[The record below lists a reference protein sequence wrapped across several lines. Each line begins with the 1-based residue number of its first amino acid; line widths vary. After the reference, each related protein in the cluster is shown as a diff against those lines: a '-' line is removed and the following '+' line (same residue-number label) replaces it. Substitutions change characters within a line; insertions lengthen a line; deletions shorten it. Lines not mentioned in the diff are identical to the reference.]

1 MLLQI
6 MVSVLQRD
14 IAKALE
20 SCEDLEKLQDQEK
33 EGAFYYN
40 FWMATSYMY
49 LGKLE
54 EAMIYVQKAKECGEA
69 LGDDFSVF
77 RAELLKAQNQMSGW
91 CNIFFCAIP
100 FFLN

>member
-1 MLLQI
+1 MITLRFLRKSIISFLLLQI

-54 EAMIYVQKAKECGEA
+54 EAMIYVQKAKGVRRSA
-69 LGDDFSVF
+69 WG
-77 RAELLKAQNQMSGW
+77 
-91 CNIFFCAIP
+91 
-100 FFLN
+100 